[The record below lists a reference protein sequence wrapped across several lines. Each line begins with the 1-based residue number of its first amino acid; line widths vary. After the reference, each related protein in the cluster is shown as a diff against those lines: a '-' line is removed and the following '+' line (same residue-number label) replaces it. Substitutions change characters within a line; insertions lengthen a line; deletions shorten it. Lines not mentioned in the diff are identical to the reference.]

1 MLDKTNLYDLND
13 VQEALI
19 NKTII
24 DVYEALEE
32 KGYNPIGQIVGYLVS
47 GDPGY
52 ITSYKDARSKISEYD
67 RSKILEIILRDYI
80 TKNLWDI

>member
-80 TKNLWDI
+80 TKNL

>member
-1 MLDKTNLYDLND
+1 MLEKTNLYDLGD
-13 VQEALI
+13 IQEAI
-19 NKTII
+19 MSKTIM

-32 KGYNPIGQIVGYLVS
+32 KGYNPIGQIVGYLIS

-52 ITSYKDARSKISEYD
+52 ITSFRDARSKITEYD

-80 TKNLWDI
+80 KKNL